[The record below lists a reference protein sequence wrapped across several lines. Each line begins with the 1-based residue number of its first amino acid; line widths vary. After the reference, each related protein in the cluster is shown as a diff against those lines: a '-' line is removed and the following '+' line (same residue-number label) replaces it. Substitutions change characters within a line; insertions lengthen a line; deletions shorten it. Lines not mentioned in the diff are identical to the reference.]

1 MNTPSHPPTSNEY
14 LKPPFPRS
22 LAELSWKFHS
32 NYIHHAAPIAT
43 NTRHRPDAS
52 AAGQSD
58 AVPHATMRVQS
69 SRAVVPCNT
78 LYILIFRRCQRLQ
91 AYLYPPSEQRTGNGR
106 HATQPLSGLR
116 SRRRSRT
123 QLHMCSGCAYVPV
136 PVITLVVVASRV
148 AILISPMYKE
158 CVPPWERAR
167 AKPGV
172 WRSNCTKNQARTFF
186 GSALYFD

>member
-14 LKPPFPRS
+14 LKPPLPRS
-22 LAELSWKFHS
+22 LAGSS
-32 NYIHHAAPIAT
+32 IPTTSIHTAPIAT

-69 SRAVVPCNT
+69 SRAIVPCNT
-78 LYILIFRRCQRLQ
+78 LNILIFRCCPRLQ

-123 QLHMCSGCAYVPV
+123 QLHMSSGCAYVPV

-158 CVPPWERAR
+158 RRICSVR
-167 AKPGV
+167 
-172 WRSNCTKNQARTFF
+172 
-186 GSALYFD
+186 GSAHAQSPACVRR